1 MNAGTCMRAAIGGH
15 LHVLQWLRREGCEW
29 DSKTCGG
36 ASFGGYLEILKW
48 ARSQGCPID
57 ETTCNAAGEG
67 GHLDILKYLRT
78 EGCPWGRAE
87 HTLKHTLSPFL
98 LTLSLSLFFF
108 FTVVMKDESCC
119 HGAAHAG
126 HLEVLEWARSQGAPW
141 DAARI
146 AGMSLGHHD
155 VTEWLRGQPGVPV
168 IHFSIGFVL
177 TSRGIAP
184 M

>member
-15 LHVLQWLRREGCEW
+15 FNVLQWLRREGCEW

-87 HTLKHTLSPFL
+87 HTHTQAHSLSFFADS
-98 LTLSLSLFFF
+98 LSLSLSSF
-108 FTVVMKDESCC
+108 
-119 HGAAHAG
+119 
-126 HLEVLEWARSQGAPW
+126 
-141 DAARI
+141 
-146 AGMSLGHHD
+146 SLL
-155 VTEWLRGQPGVPV
+155 W
-168 IHFSIGFVL
+168 
-177 TSRGIAP
+177 
-184 M
+184 